1 MFWLPAIPLKAPIV
15 CNSFKIV
22 NFRFDKI
29 LGDVINHHHGTQRSE
44 NIAHATIFRTF
55 LFV

>member
-1 MFWLPAIPLKAPIV
+1 MFWLPVIPLKAHIV

-22 NFRFDKI
+22 NFRFYKI
-29 LGDVINHHHGTQRSE
+29 LDAMINHHHGTQRFE